1 MESDKNLDQVATQD
15 TETAKETPKDEGQ
28 SNDLETRLAAIE
40 KQAKLEI
47 AGLNKRN
54 SELEKKVRE
63 SELEKLS
70 TKERAEAELKI
81 QEERIAELKKT
92 EMEFITKD
100 RLNNL
105 GLSKESVS
113 KLTDIIKG
121 NDESEIDKMV
131 EIIGSVI
138 NAESEI
144 RKEKTINQALGGTP
158 PKAGTTSDLNSL
170 QTYYDNAKSK
180 GDTSMMVSIK
190 RQAAKDGI
198 NLI

>member
-1 MESDKNLDQVATQD
+1 METDKNLDQVETQ
-15 TETAKETPKDEGQ
+15 ETETPKDESQ

-63 SELEKLS
+63 SELEKLT

-105 GLSKESVS
+105 GLSKESVL
-113 KLTDIIKG
+113 KLTEIIKG
-121 NDESEIDKMV
+121 SDESEIDKIV
-131 EIIGSVI
+131 EILGSVI

-144 RKEKTINQALGGTP
+144 RKEKTINKALGGTP
-158 PKAGTTSDLNSL
+158 PKAGTTTDANSL
-170 QTYYDNAKSK
+170 QTYYDDAKSK
-180 GDTSMMVSIK
+180 GDTAMMVSIK
-190 RQAAKDGI
+190 RQAGKDGI
-198 NLI
+198 NII